1 MAQATGRADL
11 LNWVALNSVKGVGAV
26 TFRRLVERF
35 GGPAAVLGAGLDE
48 LLVVDGVG
56 RATAEAIRDFA
67 DYGRAEEELKKAV
80 RGGVDIVTFSDE
92 RYPAPLREIHDPP
105 PYLYVKGDL
114 AAQDMASIAIVGSRT
129 ATTYGR
135 QVTARMARDLAF
147 RGVTV
152 VSGGAR
158 GIDTEAH
165 KAALDAGGRTVC
177 VLGCGMDVAYPPE
190 NRGLFSRAVNSGAVV
205 TEFPFG
211 TPPEGQNFPKRN
223 RIISGLSLGVIVVEA
238 AGDSGSLI
246 TASCAL
252 DQGREVYAVPGSVA
266 SPMSRGTNDLIKRG
280 AKLVE
285 DASDVLA
292 DLFPH
297 LKGCLDRLKGGEDC
311 EGGESGVGGEG
322 GEVDGGCRPG
332 EPGAWSGP
340 ELGEDE
346 KALYDRIGLD
356 PLHVDELA
364 SISGI
369 PASRALSVLLG
380 LELKGA
386 VRQLAG
392 MRFVRYL

>member
-1 MAQATGRADL
+1 MVQAAGRSDI
-11 LNWVALNSVKGVGAV
+11 LNWLALNSVKGVGSV
-26 TFRRLVERF
+26 TFKKLVERF
-35 GGPAAVLGAGLDE
+35 GGPEAVLGAGPEE
-48 LLVVDGVG
+48 LLGVEGVG
-56 RATAEAIRDFA
+56 KSTVDAIRGFNDF
-67 DYGRAEEELKKAV
+67 GRFEEELKKAE
-80 RGGVDIVTFSDE
+80 RGGVDIITSADE
-92 RYPAPLREIHDPP
+92 RYPAALGEIHDPP

-114 AAQDMASIAIVGSRT
+114 VAQDMASVAIVGSRT
-129 ATTYGR
+129 ATAYGR
-135 QVTARMARDLAF
+135 QVTAKIARELAV

-165 KAALDAGGRTVC
+165 RSAIEAGGRTVC

-190 NRGLFSRAVNSGAVV
+190 NRSLFSQAVKSGAVV

-252 DQGREVYAVPGSVA
+252 EQGREVYAVPGSIA

-285 DASDVLA
+285 DASDVLT

-297 LKGCLDRLKGGEDC
+297 LKDCVARIKGGEVSSEAEDVQGDGTC
-311 EGGESGVGGEG
+311 GPRFELGGE
-322 GEVDGGCRPG
+322 
-332 EPGAWSGP
+332 
-340 ELGEDE
+340 E
-346 KALYDRIGLD
+346 KTLYDRIGLD

-364 SISGI
+364 SLSGI

-392 MRFVRYL
+392 MRFVRHL